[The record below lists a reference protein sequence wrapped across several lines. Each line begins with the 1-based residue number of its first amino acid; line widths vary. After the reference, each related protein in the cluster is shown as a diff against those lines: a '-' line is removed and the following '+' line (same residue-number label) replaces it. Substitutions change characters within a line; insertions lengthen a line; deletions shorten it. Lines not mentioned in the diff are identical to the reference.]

1 MKSQLNSRIVL
12 LFSLIL
18 LFQAC
23 DWFGGEEDKPQ
34 KKSTEF
40 VFTVDTLKQFSQFEV
55 NDLDV
60 IDDTSF
66 VVTGFFV
73 ERNED
78 GSTKHRY
85 NQIWWGKKK
94 GYEFKTIR
102 RLSGNK
108 IYLED
113 AQLDYFAGNYNYS
126 VYGAGPSLVL
136 NNNGVIEDFY
146 LGSNVNGDRSYEHAE
161 LIRPGEF
168 YLYGLNGSLVYYKD
182 GRFTKIDTGTS
193 LTLSHASKSNNNNDI
208 YFYLSPKTPA
218 QIIDSA
224 FYTVGLLKVNQT
236 NVVSKFN
243 WSVLQQMDYPF
254 FIQQLLIE
262 NDSLFIY
269 GNQGIYY
276 YSESNPSLE
285 LIRNELLSGASFI
298 TANDGF
304 LHLLGQITYW
314 YNNLKYRQTLP
325 DSVPLQDLYYMD
337 YKGNR
342 VTMINSQF
350 HIINGERNP

>member
-168 YLYGLNGSLVYYKD
+168 YLYGRNGSLVYYKD
-182 GRFTKIDTGTS
+182 GRFTKIDTGTDADLS
-193 LTLSHASKSNNNNDI
+193 LSTYSRDTLLIWGKTYLNNLI
-208 YFYLSPKTPA
+208 EE
-218 QIIDSA
+218 
-224 FYTVGLLKVNQT
+224 T
-236 NVVSKFN
+236 NVLLAVQQSKADTLYLWGADVPLSAQDLKSLNFDDSNWYLYGEWNFN
-243 WSVLQQMDYPF
+243 TLK
-254 FIQQLLIE
+254 
-262 NDSLFIY
+262 NDSLAYFH
-269 GNQGIYY
+269 Q
-276 YSESNPSLE
+276 
-285 LIRNELLSGASFI
+285 LITLRYFSVQTPTNAFG
-298 TANDGF
+298 
-304 LHLLGQITYW
+304 
-314 YNNLKYRQTLP
+314 YNAANLKLFFWNGEEPFY
-325 DSVPLQDLYYMD
+325 QDQFILHGYVTQVLNLSYQQNTAVIAGYD
-337 YKGNR
+337 RGNR
-342 VTMINSQF
+342 F
-350 HIINGERNP
+350 IIIKGVRQ